1 MAKTLQFRRGT
12 TAVLA
17 SQTGSVGE
25 LFVDTSK
32 TTVVVMD
39 GATAGGTP
47 LAKEADVFGAKT
59 VSTKQTFAG
68 STTSLAVEFT
78 NVVENVTV
86 TSTAA
91 TGIIQFDVTTQNI
104 LYSTAAA
111 AASWVLNFR
120 ASATTSLNSV
130 MNTGESLSAVF
141 MATQN
146 ATAYFNT
153 SITIDG
159 TAVTP
164 RWQGGSAPSA
174 GNTSSIDVYAYTII
188 KTASSTYTV
197 LASQTQYK

>member
-12 TAVLA
+12 TAALA
-17 SQTGSVGE
+17 AQTGSIGE

-39 GATAGGTP
+39 GATPGGTP
-47 LAKEADVFGAKT
+47 LAKEADLYGTKT
-59 VSTKQTFAG
+59 LTTKQTFAG
-68 STTSLAVEFT
+68 SVSSLAVEFT

-91 TGIIQFDVTTQNI
+91 TGIINFDVTTQNI
-104 LYSTAAA
+104 MYSTADA
-111 AASWVLNFR
+111 AASWILNFR
-120 ASATTSLNSV
+120 ANATTSLNSV
-130 MNTGESLSAVF
+130 MNTGESLSVVF
-141 MATQN
+141 MSTQGG
-146 ATAYFNT
+146 TAYLNT

-197 LASQTQYK
+197 LASQTQFK